1 MATFRKYAF
10 PNKTEFDEF
19 DDLTN
24 PDATCVELGHIE
36 QTPAVVSGDVEISP
50 AVVSA
55 EYCVDLLWNDQPAPD
70 WEQFEVWPEPVGV
83 HTFLGWDEQ
92 YTKDYNERLP

>member
-24 PDATCVELGHIE
+24 PDATCVELG
-36 QTPAVVSGDVEISP
+36 EIDNT
-50 AVVSA
+50 
-55 EYCVDLLWNDQPAPD
+55 YCVDLLWDDQPASD
-70 WEQFEVWPEPVGV
+70 WEQFETWPPPVGV

-92 YTKDYNERLP
+92 YTKDYNERISE

>member
-24 PDATCVELGHIE
+24 PDATCVELG
-36 QTPAVVSGDVEISP
+36 EIDNT
-50 AVVSA
+50 
-55 EYCVDLLWNDQPAPD
+55 YCVDVLWTNEPAPD

-83 HTFLGWDEQ
+83 HTFLGWDET
-92 YTKDYNERLP
+92 YTKDYNERLPE

>member
-24 PDATCVELGHIE
+24 PDATCVELG
-36 QTPAVVSGDVEISP
+36 EIDNT
-50 AVVSA
+50 
-55 EYCVDLLWNDQPAPD
+55 YCVDLLWTNEPDAD

-92 YTKDYNERLP
+92 YTKDYNERLPE